1 MLVEKKTKKGEGLG
15 GLGLDCKLLGF
26 KGVTIFI
33 AAHNILYIIMKN
45 AKENFKKINLKKKQ
59 FSIPYLY
66 EYYKNLQIST
76 HFFYIS
82 STKDGLIFLLL

>member
-33 AAHNILYIIMKN
+33 ATHNVLYIIMKN
-45 AKENFKKINLKKKQ
+45 AKENF
-59 FSIPYLY
+59 
-66 EYYKNLQIST
+66 
-76 HFFYIS
+76 
-82 STKDGLIFLLL
+82 